1 MAAHKKGK
9 TGKTATGDPQME
21 QPGGPIV
28 LAAGSRRCLF
38 GWIGLL
44 QDPVLENGH
53 SQVVIEFSLK
63 DPAAIQ
69 EFGNTFNWVLPSID
83 QAVHKPYAY
92 QLLFKS
98 VTFDIPYDEEGNI
111 NLLDLKD
118 RNFALSIEKK
128 CFDNGEIVPRIVNL
142 IAYSD

>member
-1 MAAHKKGK
+1 MDVEFKQKTLEKK
-9 TGKTATGDPQME
+9 
-21 QPGGPIV
+21 
-28 LAAGSRRCLF
+28 
-38 GWIGLL
+38 
-44 QDPVLENGH
+44 ENDIKDDDFV
-53 SQVVIEFSLK
+53 SMK

>member
-53 SQVVIEFSLK
+53 SHVHWQGPQV
-63 DPAAIQ
+63 P
-69 EFGNTFNWVLPSID
+69 
-83 QAVHKPYAY
+83 
-92 QLLFKS
+92 
-98 VTFDIPYDEEGNI
+98 
-111 NLLDLKD
+111 LLDRTL
-118 RNFALSIEKK
+118 
-128 CFDNGEIVPRIVNL
+128 VPD
-142 IAYSD
+142 A